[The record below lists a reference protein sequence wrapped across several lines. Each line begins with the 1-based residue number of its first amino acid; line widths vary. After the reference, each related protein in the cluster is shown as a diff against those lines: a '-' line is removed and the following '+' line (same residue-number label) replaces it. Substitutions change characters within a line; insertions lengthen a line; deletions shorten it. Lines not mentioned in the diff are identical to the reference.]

1 MIYKEYYLDSNKNIE
16 DIIIE
21 YLKIYIKKY
30 NINRG

>member
-16 DIIIE
+16 DIIIG